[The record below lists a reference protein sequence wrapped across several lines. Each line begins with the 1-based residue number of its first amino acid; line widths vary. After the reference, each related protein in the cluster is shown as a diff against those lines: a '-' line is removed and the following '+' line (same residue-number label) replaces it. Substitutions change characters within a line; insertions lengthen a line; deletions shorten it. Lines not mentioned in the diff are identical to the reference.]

1 MDENEIDKTY
11 LDEVFIND
19 LNSIDS
25 DRFTFLISL
34 VIENHTEEMNN
45 DKLETI
51 TKSIS
56 SIFGHDI
63 NSSNIYRKLKYMI
76 NKGLYNR
83 FTKKYKNDLI
93 NLGLDESRVDEII
106 NIAKE
111 STFEPGKNNKTE
123 TNIVKDIQITTNMP
137 VYSSN
142 YNITE
147 DGADLKKQKVVLK
160 LDYNNDDSTLIE
172 MNKNQLF
179 TFYQEIEKI
188 QEKLDKLY

>member
-11 LDEVFIND
+11 IDEVFINN
-19 LNSIDS
+19 LNSIDT
-25 DRFTFLISL
+25 DRLSSLISL
-34 VIENHTEEMNN
+34 VIDNHSEDMNN
-45 DKLETI
+45 DKLEKISETI
-51 TKSIS
+51 SA
-56 SIFGHDI
+56 IFGHDI
-63 NSSNIYRKLKYMI
+63 NSSNIYRKLKYLI

-93 NLGLDESRVDEII
+93 NLGLDESLVDEII

-111 STFEPGKNNKTE
+111 STIEPSKTIKTE
-123 TNIVKDIQITTNMP
+123 TNILKDIQITTNMP

-142 YNITE
+142 YNTTQ
-147 DGADLKKQKVVLK
+147 DGADLKKQKLVIK
-160 LDYNNDDSTLIE
+160 FDYTNNNSSLIE

-179 TFYQEIEKI
+179 SFYQEIEKI